1 MLLSEVIMAQPD
13 TEFDIRGDML
23 NDDTPCTMFQTIST
37 PNSGTDYSVFQPP
50 TGTNFQNP
58 QPYTTPPD
66 GYMYKSA
73 RSRHPGGVN
82 AVYADG
88 SLRFVTN
95 DIAADVW
102 RAMGT
107 MNGSDTTQEN

>member
-1 MLLSEVIMAQPD
+1 M
-13 TEFDIRGDML
+13 
-23 NDDTPCTMFQTIST
+23 TMYQTIST

-50 TGTNFQNP
+50 TGTNWQNP
-58 QPYTTPPD
+58 QPYALPPD

-82 AVYADG
+82 VIYGDG
-88 SLRFVTN
+88 SLRFVPN

-102 RAMGT
+102 RATGT
-107 MNGSDTTQEN
+107 MNGSETLPDS